1 MTCVTEIVAM
11 STPPHLVRGVLTLT
25 LDELAGALLLAALIM
40 PLLNFAGLARCLV
53 AARAISTAR
62 THVGPLA
69 DERQLKGQVVVS
81 GALGQLS
88 HCYRLPFLGC
98 FLLIT
103 KVYHTVET
111 VSSYAENRNVP
122 QGINHT
128 KYPGGHSLFVNYS
141 VVAVSTT
148 A

>member
-11 STPPHLVRGVLTLT
+11 SAPPHLVRGVLTLT
-25 LDELAGALLLAALIM
+25 LDELAGALLLAALVM

-88 HCYRLPFLGC
+88 HLLPPAFLRS
-98 FLLIT
+98 FPIDTLKYIT
-103 KVYHTVET
+103 
-111 VSSYAENRNVP
+111 
-122 QGINHT
+122 
-128 KYPGGHSLFVNYS
+128 L
-141 VVAVSTT
+141 
-148 A
+148 